1 MSRILEQIRNGV
13 ANTLNGFAQEVVS
26 SLTLAKKDANKV
38 KPENFN
44 RNLKYR
50 FEIIENK
57 NGNITRTSD
66 IFVLQLNPQEIEQDE
81 PFAIQVTPTQDG
93 IVVEHQGSV
102 LKQLNISGTTGIKP
116 GANSGGVRQN
126 GKFRTG
132 IGETGYEQFHKF
144 RNYIRRYAELKKDP
158 NNQSKQLVF
167 QNLKDNEFFIVEPR
181 SFKMK
186 RSKSARF
193 SYDYNIVM
201 DVIGR
206 LDGIVTT
213 QDLIFLGDLQKISQ
227 DATDK
232 INDAEGII
240 SGSVEIVS
248 TVTDN
253 VTNLILNPLR
263 ALNQALIQLRG
274 GKTRILEIP
283 KRELI
288 QLRNNLVQVRTSVGT
303 GVGIDNSAY
312 NTLQGRQ
319 NTVKVIRTEPTI
331 NDYRLI
337 NAFSNAIRGINLL
350 LSNDGMFGKK
360 DLLEMSQIVV
370 EQFGNAV
377 LIENTRATRNRKV
390 LQGDDI
396 QRIASRELGNANRFR
411 ELIILNQLKFPFISD
426 VKENGVLVPGDDIL
440 IPIYDTDFENSL
452 VYENDL
458 GEFEGTMTFAER
470 QLGIDLYLNNRNDLS
485 FTNRDDL
492 KLISSHENAAQA
504 AKIKL
509 GIEKGSLKYH
519 PELGIMG
526 NVGEKMTDEMTSAI
540 AESMRASILS
550 DPRFDDADFNLEVRG
565 TTIQI
570 TGYIKEKAFSLSTP
584 IDLAIQR

>member
-263 ALNQALIQLRG
+263 VLNQALIQLRG

-312 NTLQGRQ
+312 NALQGRQ

-426 VKENGVLVPGDDIL
+426 VKESGVLVPGDDIL